1 MRNNKA
7 TKVPDYLWQAY
18 GLPVPKREFK
28 FYPTRKWRF
37 DFAWP
42 DKLLAVEL
50 EGAVW
55 VQGRHTRGTGYTDD
69 MEKYNAAIELEW
81 RVLRYP
87 VCKGTID
94 AKYFV
99 QIRTV
104 FNN

>member
-1 MRNNKA
+1 MKSTA
-7 TKVPDYLWQAY
+7 ISDYIWQAY
-18 GLPVPKREFK
+18 GLPIPQREFK
-28 FYPTRKWRF
+28 FHPTRKWRF

-42 DKLLAVEL
+42 GRLLAVEL

-55 VQGRHTRGTGYTDD
+55 VQGRHTRGTGYTGD

-87 VCKGTID
+87 VCKGTIE
-94 AKYFV
+94 AKHFE